1 MQVIIEYKALLNKDD
16 LVKLFGMDE
25 MSEGGQRNKASKIMK
40 SVKEQYKKD
49 NGIDW
54 KDTFIYK
61 NVSQNVIPTETFL
74 KCCPEF
80 RKSFRRQIMQDIRM
94 NSIQDEEMELSIY
107 PFNPKRIHLSKEE
120 KELLR
125 EKRYQKRI
133 TIGINIMLFA
143 TIVILLVSIACLG
156 KSYAMLFL

>member
-1 MQVIIEYKALLNKDD
+1 ME
-16 LVKLFGMDE
+16 
-25 MSEGGQRNKASKIMK
+25 
-40 SVKEQYKKD
+40 
-49 NGIDW
+49 
-54 KDTFIYK
+54 
-61 NVSQNVIPTETFL
+61 
-74 KCCPEF
+74 
-80 RKSFRRQIMQDIRM
+80 DIRM

-120 KELLR
+120 KEIRR

-133 TIGINIMLFA
+133 TNCVNVILIT